1 MTTTAGSSPQI
12 DAYLEAV
19 GAALADLAPD
29 ERADLLA
36 EVEASLVESAGD
48 SPIASL
54 GPPEEF
60 AAELRASAGLGMPL
74 TRQASGDPLASLREL
89 VVRVAGY
96 PPARA
101 LARIARELAPAW
113 WLVRGYLVVVAI
125 AAVCGASWAS
135 SHPWLPILG
144 SERMGALAVVVAGA
158 LSLAV
163 GVGARRSRAPVA
175 LALLVVNLAAL
186 VAIVPA
192 VRHVQEDA
200 TPIIVQAAPSASDSF
215 ADRALYDDGGQVLN
229 IYPYARDGALLHD
242 VQLYDQNGKPI
253 TLGLGDDPLRR
264 IVRSRIG
271 GTLANAYPVRYRDPG
286 TGRVSHPNAAPYRRA
301 PIVATPPLG

>member
-12 DAYLEAV
+12 DAYLAAV
-19 GAALADLAPD
+19 GASLADLAPD

-36 EVEASLVESAGD
+36 EVEASLLESAGD

-60 AAELRASAGLGMPL
+60 AAELRASAGLGAPL
-74 TRQASGDPLASLREL
+74 TPEASGDPLASLRSL
-89 VVRVAGY
+89 AARVAGY
-96 PPARA
+96 PPVRA
-101 LARIARELAPAW
+101 LARLARELAPAW

-125 AAVCGASWAS
+125 AALTGASWAS

-144 SERMGALAVVVAGA
+144 SERAGALLVVVASA

-163 GVGARRSRAPVA
+163 GLGTRRTGASVA

-186 VAIVPA
+186 VAVVPA
-192 VRHVQEDA
+192 VRHAQQDA
-200 TPIIVQAAPSASDSF
+200 TPIIVQAAPSAADSF
-215 ADRALYDDGGQVLN
+215 AYRALYDNGTQVLN
-229 IYPYARDGALLHD
+229 IYPYSRAGTLLHD
-242 VQLYDQNGKPI
+242 VQLYDQNGRPI

-264 IVRSRIG
+264 IVRSKIG
-271 GTLANAYPVRYRDPG
+271 ATLANAYPVRYREPG
-286 TGRVSHPNAAPYRRA
+286 TGQVAHPNAAPYRRA